1 MNLILMNLILMN
13 LVLMKKLPALF
24 APLLFLIPAFARAAV
39 RLPAIISEHMV
50 LQAGVDVPVWG
61 WAGPGETV
69 TVSFAG
75 QTVSARAADDGA
87 WRVSLAPLKA
97 SAAPQTL
104 AVRGSAGGAAALEV
118 ADVLVGEVWLGSGQ
132 SNMAM
137 QMKGLHGQV
146 DDADAEIAAAAH
158 PGLRMFVHDEE
169 HVYGIYKL
177 DVPPDKP
184 AADRP
189 GRWIVCSPGTAAK
202 FSAIGYYFG
211 REIQRALGGVPFG
224 FINTAVG
231 GTPIS
236 AWTSL
241 PAQEKEP
248 GLKPSFDWNARQ
260 LKPGYDPA
268 AAQKEADDAKR
279 AWLLLRKAA
288 TAAGKPAPKAPP
300 PFKNLAVMYKNGGL
314 FNGMVAPVIPAA
326 IRGVLWYQG
335 ERDALY
341 QTAGYYGLQMET
353 LIKDWRAQWGRDL
366 WFLWVQLPDARAPQ
380 KLPSEPKGWGVLL
393 REQQAR
399 ALRLPKTGMAVTL
412 GLGDEKNGHPT
423 NKAAFARRLALIA
436 LHDVYA
442 KPVRHWMAPVY
453 KSAVFEQNKVT
464 VAFDHADGLHANAAA
479 ANAATA
485 AAAADAAGGGAEIKG
500 FAIAGAD
507 KKFVWADARVEAGG
521 RVVLSSPLVP
531 KPAAV
536 RYAWAP
542 NPLGNLANAAGFLA
556 APFRTDDWE

>member
-1 MNLILMNLILMN
+1 
-13 LVLMKKLPALF
+13 MKKLTILLMLLLVLAPAL
-24 APLLFLIPAFARAAV
+24 ARAAV
-39 RLPAIISEHMV
+39 RLPAIISDHMV

-61 WAGPGETV
+61 WAGPGEAV
-69 TVSFAG
+69 TVAFAG
-75 QTVSARAADDGA
+75 QTVTARAADDGA
-87 WRVSLAPLKA
+87 WRVKLAPLKA
-97 SAAPQTL
+97 SSSAQTL
-104 AVRGSAGGAAALEV
+104 TVRGATMREV

-146 DDADAEIAAAAH
+146 DNADAEIAAAAH
-158 PGLRMFVHDEE
+158 PRLRMFVHDDEC
-169 HVYGIYKL
+169 VYSIYKL
-177 DVPPDKP
+177 DIPPDKP
-184 AADRP
+184 DTGRP
-189 GRWIVCSPGTAAK
+189 GRWIVCAPGTAAR

-211 REIQRALGGVPFG
+211 REIQQALDVPFG

-241 PAQEKEP
+241 PAQQSEP
-248 GLKPSFDWNARQ
+248 GLKPSFDWNASQ

-279 AWLLLRKAA
+279 AWLLRRKEALD
-288 TAAGKPAPKAPP
+288 AGRPAPKAPP

-314 FNGMVAPVIPAA
+314 FNGMVAPVIPCA

-353 LIKDWRAQWGRDL
+353 LIKDWRAQWGHDL
-366 WFLWVQLPDARAPQ
+366 WFLWVQLPETRALQ
-380 KLPSEPKGWGVLL
+380 KLPVEPKGWGVLL
-393 REQQAR
+393 RERQAQ
-399 ALRLPKTGMAVTL
+399 ALRLPRTGMAVTL
-412 GLGDEKNGHPT
+412 GLGDEKNGHPR
-423 NKAAFARRLALIA
+423 NKADFARRLALIA

-442 KPVRHWMAPVY
+442 QPVEYWMAPMY
-453 KSAVFEQNKVT
+453 KSAAFTKNQVAVT
-464 VAFDHADGLHANAAA
+464 FDHADGLR
-479 ANAATA
+479 AT
-485 AAAADAAGGGAEIKG
+485 GGELKG

-507 KKFVWADARVEAGG
+507 KKFVWADARIEDG
-521 RVVLSSPLVP
+521 RVILSSSAVKNPV
-531 KPAAV
+531 AV
-536 RYAWAP
+536 RYAWAT
-542 NPLGNLANAAGFLA
+542 NPLGNLANGGGLLA

>member
-1 MNLILMNLILMN
+1 M
-13 LVLMKKLPALF
+13 LPQHTVRLLLLA
-24 APLLFLIPAFARAAV
+24 APVFFSIPLSARAAV
-39 RLPAIISEHMV
+39 RLPAILSDHMV

-61 WAGPGETV
+61 WAGPGEAV

-75 QTVSARAADDGA
+75 QTVSAKAANDGA
-87 WRVSLAPLKA
+87 WRVALAPLKA
-97 SAAPQTL
+97 SSAPRTL
-104 AVRGSAGGAAALEV
+104 VVRGSDAGAALEI

-146 DDADAEIAAAAH
+146 DNADAEIAAAAH
-158 PGLRMFVHDEE
+158 PRLRMFVHDEE
-169 HVYGIYKL
+169 HVYSIYKL

-184 AADRP
+184 DTDRP
-189 GRWIVCSPGTAAK
+189 GRWIVCAPGTAAR

-211 REIQRALGGVPFG
+211 RELQRELDVPFG

-248 GLKPSFDWNARQ
+248 ALKPSFDWNARQ

-268 AAQKEADDAKR
+268 AAQKETDAAKR
-279 AWLLLRKAA
+279 AWLRRRKEALD
-288 TAAGKPAPKAPP
+288 AGQPAPKAPP

-314 FNGMVAPVIPAA
+314 FNGMVAPVIPCAL
-326 IRGVLWYQG
+326 RGVLWYQG

-353 LIKDWRAQWGRDL
+353 LIKDWRARWDRDL
-366 WFLWVQLPDARAPQ
+366 WFLWVQLPEVRAPQ

-393 REQQAR
+393 RERQAQ

-412 GLGDEKNGHPT
+412 GLGDEKNGHPR
-423 NKAAFARRLALIA
+423 NKADFARRLAFIA

-442 KPVRHWMAPVY
+442 RPVAHWMAPMY
-453 KSAVFEQNKVT
+453 KSAAFDKNQVAVT
-464 VAFDHADGLHANAAA
+464 FDHADGLR
-479 ANAATA
+479 
-485 AAAADAAGGGAEIKG
+485 AADGGELKG

-507 KKFVWADARVEAGG
+507 KTFVWADARIKDG
-521 RVVLSSPLVP
+521 RVILSSPAVP
-531 KPAAV
+531 KPVAV
-536 RYAWAP
+536 RYAWAT
-542 NPLGNLANAAGFLA
+542 NPIGNLANGGGLLA